1 MTMSRPNSFSPREFL
16 VVFRRRWR
24 YVAYSVGVVT
34 FLSLV
39 GAFILTRKYEATTT
53 ILVRPDKTL
62 NPIPSYGMVMAF
74 EEQLR
79 NFSEI
84 LYSRSLL
91 MGLADSL
98 GLDISAKTTQERQLI
113 ASQLA
118 NNISTTR
125 LGSDSFK
132 ITYTDTEPYRTLR
145 GAQVVAHLFI
155 QTKLNVENI
164 QNTLAVEFYE
174 QKVREYKADYESSVK
189 MYVSRIRQRDLPL
202 VGGTIY
208 TRIDA
213 VEKELATLDAELRS
227 YEEKMTILQK
237 LPQILQT
244 SPELL
249 RKEDGKQ
256 PLFELTRSTLPY
268 AADLKVLVTQYDQIT
283 RSYSGNYP
291 EVKKLEN
298 QIEEMLQR
306 MLAATESE
314 IASVQSQ
321 QRKLESQRSGLVD
334 DLKKTSVA
342 QKESQDTESAFDIN
356 KKLYDDM
363 KLKLEQARLAEEV
376 GSRGANQFI
385 VLDPP
390 VLPIT
395 PTKPNRMLIV
405 LGGMAGGL
413 LLGIIAAFLSELLD
427 TTVRSTRDI
436 EVFQRPIVAF
446 LPEGTGT
453 SL

>member
-1 MTMSRPNSFSPREFL
+1 MSRPASFSPREFL
-16 VVFRRRWR
+16 SVFRRRWR
-24 YVAYSVGVVT
+24 YIAYSAGVVT

-39 GAFILTRKYEATTT
+39 GAFILTRKFEATTT

-62 NPIPSYGMVMAF
+62 NPIPSYEMMMAF

-91 MGLADSL
+91 MSLADSL
-98 GLDISAKTTQERQLI
+98 GLDINAKSDQEKQAL
-113 ASQLA
+113 ATQLA
-118 NNISTTR
+118 SNISTTR

-132 ITYTDTEPYRTLR
+132 ITYTDTEPNRTLH

-155 QTKLNVENI
+155 QTKLNVENR

-189 MYVSRIRQRDLPL
+189 SYVSRLRQHDMPMEGRSIYARMDEVEKSL
-202 VGGTIY
+202 GTI
-208 TRIDA
+208 DA
-213 VEKELATLDAELRS
+213 QLRT
-227 YEEKMTILQK
+227 YQEKMTILHK
-237 LPQILQT
+237 LPEILQS

-268 AADLKVLVTQYDQIT
+268 AAELKTLVTQYDQVT
-283 RSYSGNYP
+283 RNYSANYP
-291 EVKKLEN
+291 EVKKLEG
-298 QIEEMLQR
+298 QIGEMLQR

-314 IASVQSQ
+314 IANMQSQ
-321 QRKLESQRSGLVD
+321 QRKLEGNRGQLVD
-334 DLKKTSVA
+334 ELKKTSVA
-342 QKESQDTESAFDIN
+342 QKESQDNESAFDIN
-356 KKLYDDM
+356 KKLYDEM

-390 VLPIT
+390 VLPLA
-395 PTKPNRMLIV
+395 PTKPNRVMIV
-405 LGGMAGGL
+405 LGGMGGGL
-413 LLGIIAAFLSELLD
+413 LLGLIAAFVSELLD
-427 TTVRSTRDI
+427 TTVRTTRDI
-436 EVFQRPIVAF
+436 EVFARPIVAY
-446 LPEGTGT
+446 LPESTGT
-453 SL
+453 PL

>member
-1 MTMSRPNSFSPREFL
+1 MSRPASFSPREFL
-16 VVFRRRWR
+16 SVFRRRWR
-24 YVAYSVGVVT
+24 YIAYSAGIVT

-62 NPIPSYGMVMAF
+62 NPIPSYEMMMAF

-91 MGLADSL
+91 MSLADSL
-98 GLDISAKTTQERQLI
+98 GLDITAKSDQERQTV
-113 ASQLA
+113 ATQLA
-118 NNISTTR
+118 SNVSTTK

-132 ITYTDTEPYRTLR
+132 ITYTDTEPNRTLH

-155 QTKLNVENI
+155 QTKLNVENR

-174 QKVREYKADYESSVK
+174 QKVREYKADYESSMK
-189 MYVSRIRQRDLPL
+189 SYVSRLRQHDMPMEGRSIYGRIDEVEKNL
-202 VGGTIY
+202 GTI
-208 TRIDA
+208 DA
-213 VEKELATLDAELRS
+213 QLRN
-227 YEEKMTILQK
+227 YEEKMTILHK
-237 LPQILQT
+237 LPEILQT

-249 RKEDGKQ
+249 RREDGKQ

-268 AADLKVLVTQYDQIT
+268 AADLKTLVTQYDQVT

-291 EVKKLEN
+291 EVKKLEG
-298 QIEEMLQR
+298 QIGEMLQR

-314 IASVQSQ
+314 IANMQSQ
-321 QRKLESQRSGLVD
+321 QRKLEGNRGTLVD

-342 QKESQDTESAFDIN
+342 QKESQDNESSFDIN
-356 KKLYDDM
+356 KKLYDEM

-390 VLPIT
+390 VLPLT
-395 PTKPNRMLIV
+395 PTKPNRVMIV
-405 LGGMAGGL
+405 LGGIGGGL
-413 LLGIIAAFLSELLD
+413 LLGLIAAFVSELLD
-427 TTVRSTRDI
+427 TTVRTTRDI
-436 EVFQRPIVAF
+436 EVFSRPIVAY

-453 SL
+453 PL